1 MWAKKSIWCIVVI
14 IRNEGEISSRLRQVS
29 FFKSYSL
36 ESNANGASVF
46 ILRIICLFYCFRDAT
61 CTFVQFCGSLICCC
75 RYVSFA
81 SQDFSISIPLTFN
94 LVVAVNL

>member
-1 MWAKKSIWCIVVI
+1 MWAKKSIWCIAI
-14 IRNEGEISSRLRQVS
+14 IRNEGEISSRLPQLS
-29 FFKSYSL
+29 FLKAIAWSQIS
-36 ESNANGASVF
+36 
-46 ILRIICLFYCFRDAT
+46 IICLFYCFRDAT
-61 CTFVQFCGSLICCC
+61 FVQFWGSFICCC